1 MNGGIQ
7 TDTVWTV
14 SNYKGIV
21 GPSKITND
29 DIFQISGD
37 QRPINYEFS
46 YGNYLNISDC
56 SVRKLDGVTVHCGSH
71 ANPEQALFKLK
82 VCGKLI

>member
-1 MNGGIQ
+1 MNGGVQ

-14 SNYKGIV
+14 RNYNGIA

-29 DIFQISGD
+29 NIFQISGD
-37 QRPINYEFS
+37 QRPTSYELN
-46 YGNYLNISDC
+46 YGNYLNINNC
-56 SVRKLDGVTVHCGSH
+56 SVKQLDGVIVHCGSH